1 MKANKKSEKE
11 KKLVEKFK
19 GFAEKKNSLI
29 FSVNIYNML
38 KILLVSFIILGF
50 AGFGT
55 FVGIA
60 KGILTQLPC

>member
-11 KKLVEKFK
+11 KNSWLKKFK
-19 GFAEKKNSLI
+19 GCFQKRKKQPNFFLSI
-29 FSVNIYNML
+29 FITTL

-60 KGILTQLPC
+60 KGSS